1 MSNKRDYYEVLGVSR
16 DADEAE
22 IKKAYRRLALKYHP
36 DRNKDDPDAAEKFK
50 EINEAYEV
58 LSDPEKR
65 ARYDQFG
72 HAAFGGG
79 AEGFG
84 GGFEGPFGGFGRG
97 FGGFGDLSDLFD
109 AMFGGAFGSG
119 SRRSAGPQPGA
130 DLRLDLEITLE
141 EAATGAEKEIEVPRT
156 EECPRCRGVG
166 AEPGTQPKVCP
177 TCLGTGQVRT
187 VQTTILGRFETVRTC
202 GQCQGQGRIIEKPC
216 RECRGRGRV
225 RRVRRIT
232 VKVPAGVDT
241 GHRLRMGGEGEAGER
256 GGPPGDLYVYIHVK
270 PHRLFKRQNDDLI
283 LEMPISFVQAALGD
297 AIEVPTLEG
306 KAQLEI
312 PEGTQTGTVFRLRGK
327 GMPRLK
333 GHGRGDL
340 HVQVKVEIPTRLTA
354 RQKEILQEFARTLE
368 RDGGEEKKERREGRE
383 SREGSGEGREKG
395 FFSKVKDAFMG

>member
-1 MSNKRDYYEVLGVSR
+1 MTNKRDYYEVLGVSR

-22 IKKAYRRLALKYHP
+22 IKKAYRRLALQYHP
-36 DRNKDDPDAAEKFK
+36 DRNKDDPNAAEKFK

-65 ARYDQFG
+65 AQYDQFG

-84 GGFEGPFGGFGRG
+84 GFESP
-97 FGGFGDLSDLFD
+97 FGGFGDLGDIFD
-109 AMFGGAFGSG
+109 AMFGGAFGG
-119 SRRSAGPQPGA
+119 GARRHTGPQPGA
-130 DLRLDLEITLE
+130 DLRLNLEITLE
-141 EAATGAEKEIEVPRT
+141 EAATGVEKEIEVPRT
-156 EECPRCRGVG
+156 EECPHCRGVG
-166 AEPGTQPKVCP
+166 AEPGTQPRICP
-177 TCLGTGQVRT
+177 TCMGTGQVRT

-202 GQCQGQGRIIEKPC
+202 GQCQGQGRIIDKPC

-241 GHRLRMGGEGEAGER
+241 GHRLRMAREGEAGER

-270 PHRLFKRQNDDLI
+270 PHRLFKRQDDDLI

-297 AIEVPTLEG
+297 TIEVPTLDG
-306 KAQLEI
+306 KARLEI
-312 PEGTQTGTVFRLRGK
+312 PEGTQPGTVFRLRGK

-333 GHGRGDL
+333 GHGKGDL
-340 HVQVKVEIPTRLTA
+340 HVQVRVEIPARLTA

-368 RDGGEEKKERREGRE
+368 KGGEEEKKDRREGRE
-383 SREGSGEGREKG
+383 SHETREGGGEGRGEGRDKS